1 MNLLK
6 PKDRL
11 GMSLNRMMYCF
22 LQMSKKGFQHPL
34 QESHRPLRLV
44 IEQIH
49 LIGFEQIVKW

>member
-1 MNLLK
+1 MNQLK

-11 GMSLNRMMYCF
+11 GMSLNRMMCCF
-22 LQMSKKGFQHPL
+22 LQKLVMDL
-34 QESHRPLRLV
+34 QNLSQEFHRPLRLV